1 MNEAKLRKL
10 IAIFKDSGVEEMEY
24 SESFWR
30 GTRLRLNRARTPER
44 EPHQAA
50 PSAEFHASASPGQ
63 PSPPAASVETDAPS
77 VPDTTD
83 EDLHLVLSPMVGTFY
98 HAPSPD
104 AEPFVSEGESIA
116 AGRTLCVIEAMK
128 IMNEIEAEISGVV
141 VEMLVANG
149 EPVEYNQPLLKLR
162 PA

>member
-1 MNEAKLRKL
+1 
-10 IAIFKDSGVEEMEY
+10 
-24 SESFWR
+24 
-30 GTRLRLNRARTPER
+30 
-44 EPHQAA
+44 
-50 PSAEFHASASPGQ
+50 
-63 PSPPAASVETDAPS
+63 
-77 VPDTTD
+77 
-83 EDLHLVLSPMVGTFY
+83 MVGTFY
-98 HAPSPD
+98 QAPSPD

-149 EPVEYNQPLLKLR
+149 EPVEYNQPLVKLR